1 MEIEGKK
8 EYPSIHVLLCQTT
21 KQLFDMVSSN
31 FLHLCVIFCIDIK
44 ICWLLCYTAVKTEA
58 CGCQLAGNS
67 FPMRSTNVSIFSDQ
81 ITFGQHQEPSWTS
94 FPHKTG

>member
-1 MEIEGKK
+1 MEIEVKK

-44 ICWLLCYTAVKTEA
+44 IN
-58 CGCQLAGNS
+58 AG
-67 FPMRSTNVSIFSDQ
+67 
-81 ITFGQHQEPSWTS
+81 
-94 FPHKTG
+94 